1 MIICV
6 STSLHV
12 NPGICLFSAPPH
24 TPQVTLATAT
34 TNSITMKL
42 KPHASDK
49 EPISG
54 YTVRYK
60 PEYGDWE
67 TVQVPADDAKYTLQ
81 DLGCGLK
88 YQIVVNAF
96 NRSVL
101 CSSYFKNSFGFFPYA

>member
-1 MIICV
+1 MF
-6 STSLHV
+6 L
-12 NPGICLFSAPPH
+12 APPH
-24 TPQVTLATAT
+24 TPQIVLATAT

-67 TVQVPADDAKYTLQ
+67 TVQVPADESKYTLQ
-81 DLGCGLK
+81 ELGCGLK
-88 YQIVVNAF
+88 YQMVVNAF
-96 NRSVL
+96 NRFVVL
-101 CSSYFKNSFGFFPYA
+101 LLSINLVLTSFKILLKFAHFF

>member
-1 MIICV
+1 
-6 STSLHV
+6 
-12 NPGICLFSAPPH
+12 
-24 TPQVTLATAT
+24 
-34 TNSITMKL
+34 MKL

-67 TVQVPADDAKYTLQ
+67 TVQVPSDETKYTLQ
-81 DLGCGLK
+81 ELGCGLK

-96 NRSVL
+96 NRFVL
-101 CSSYFKNSFGFFPYA
+101 FFSLCYFYCASRLHPHIPPSNLKMTFIEPSLCQ